1 MACLAGISL
10 DRSHGVLEQGDI
22 VACLHPRMR
31 RDRRFPLE
39 RPLLVEFFRGR
50 DVDDRIAYAFRLA
63 TARRPS
69 AAEMGVLRALL
80 AKRLA
85 AFRRDRKAARDLV
98 AVGEWKSDPRLDV
111 SELAAW
117 SMVSSTI
124 LNLDETI
131 TKE

>member
-1 MACLAGISL
+1 
-10 DRSHGVLEQGDI
+10 
-22 VACLHPRMR
+22 
-31 RDRRFPLE
+31 
-39 RPLLVEFFRGR
+39 
-50 DVDDRIAYAFRLA
+50 
-63 TARRPS
+63 
-69 AAEMGVLRALL
+69 MGVLRALL

-85 AFRRDRKAARDLV
+85 GFRRDKKSARDLV

>member
-1 MACLAGISL
+1 M
-10 DRSHGVLEQGDI
+10 LEG
-22 VACLHPRMR
+22 
-31 RDRRFPLE
+31 
-39 RPLLVEFFRGR
+39 GR
-50 DVDDRIAYAFRLA
+50 EADARIAYAFRLA

-69 AAEMGVLRALL
+69 AEETAVLRALL
-80 AKRLA
+80 SRQLA
-85 AFRRDRKAARDLV
+85 GFRRDKKAARELV
-98 AVGEWKSDPRLDV
+98 AVGEWKSDPKIDV

>member
-1 MACLAGISL
+1 
-10 DRSHGVLEQGDI
+10 
-22 VACLHPRMR
+22 
-31 RDRRFPLE
+31 
-39 RPLLVEFFRGR
+39 
-50 DVDDRIAYAFRLA
+50 
-63 TARRPS
+63 
-69 AAEMGVLRALL
+69 
-80 AKRLA
+80 
-85 AFRRDRKAARDLV
+85 V

>member
-1 MACLAGISL
+1 LVLMNDPTYVEAARVLAERIIREGGADAS
-10 DRSHGVLEQGDI
+10 
-22 VACLHPRMR
+22 R
-31 RDRRFPLE
+31 RIR
-39 RPLLVEFFRGR
+39 
-50 DVDDRIAYAFRLA
+50 YAFRLA

-69 AAEMGVLRALL
+69 AEETAVLRALL
-80 AKRLA
+80 SKELA
-85 AFRRDRKAARDLV
+85 GFRRDKKAAKELV
-98 AVGEWKSDPRLDV
+98 GVGEWQADPKLNA